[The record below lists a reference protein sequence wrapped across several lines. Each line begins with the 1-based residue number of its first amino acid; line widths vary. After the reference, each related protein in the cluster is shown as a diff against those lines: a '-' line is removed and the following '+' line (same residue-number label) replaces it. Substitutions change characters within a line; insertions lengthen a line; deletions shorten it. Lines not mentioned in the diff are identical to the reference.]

1 MEESMMNGSTLAY
14 IGDAVFELMARKY
27 VLTHGS
33 KQPDRLHK
41 HATAIVNA
49 ASQSAM
55 IGAMTEH
62 LSDEEL
68 SIYKR
73 GRNSSTATSA
83 KHQTVG
89 DYRRATGLE
98 ALFGY
103 LYLGGRTERM
113 DELFVIGLQAL
124 GIGDEEKD
132 HHAEAGD
139 NEAVSEADT

>member
-1 MEESMMNGSTLAY
+1 MMNGSTLAY
-14 IGDAVFELMARKY
+14 IGDAVFELIARKY

-41 HATAIVNA
+41 HTTAIVNA

-55 IGAMTEH
+55 IGAMLDH

-73 GRNSSTATSA
+73 GRNSSTVTSA

-103 LYLGGRTERM
+103 LYLGGRTDRM
-113 DELFVIGLQAL
+113 DELFAIGLRAL
-124 GIGDEEKD
+124 GIGEAD
-132 HHAEAGD
+132 HRTAVSDSEAAD
-139 NEAVSEADT
+139 DDAVSEADT